1 MKITTDST
9 IKNEF
14 EISQIQAEISWLE
27 KKMEQVK
34 QEMIC
39 RPSKIRHLNDL
50 LRQKNES
57 LERIKKIS

>member
-1 MKITTDST
+1 M
-9 IKNEF
+9 KNEF

-34 QEMIC
+34 QEMIR